1 MWLICII
8 HLMQMDQSKGI
19 TQDTLTLREKEILK
33 LIAEGYSNSKI
44 GTVLNISTR
53 TVSTHRDNIRRK
65 LHVNNVAGM
74 VRYAFKFKL
83 VE

>member
-1 MWLICII
+1 ME
-8 HLMQMDQSKGI
+8 DSKEI
-19 TQDTLTLREKEILK
+19 TRDKLTLREQEILK
-33 LIAEGYSNSKI
+33 LIAEGYSNHKI

-74 VRYAFKFKL
+74 VRYAFRFKL